1 MAQSFDDADFW
12 VPMKPFPHRDPCMG
26 RDKLGLGAD
35 GVLAINNRR
44 GSEPGGGLDGE
55 FAQSLSNFPSEFPY
69 EIDSPVESVLSS
81 TETESSDEEDP
92 WAGLARALSQSPFY
106 EPHPQKLSV
115 PGFARPKPEKLWA
128 MAGSPKSTLSG
139 FGSWSSRS
147 LLSANESPKN
157 LSQIPS
163 PTTPFGAESET
174 WDLVYAA
181 AMEVARLKMTC
192 QEAKYGAQHQNRGLV
207 SGRMANSGLH
217 SGHHRVA
224 HVLTQP
230 TQHPQHARE
239 DRVLKRQAS
248 LPVWARTTEVW
259 SENQQQQ
266 QQLQL
271 QIQSRLKNAGLMN
284 GRCGRS
290 QGFPQS
296 AWTPLHNGSG
306 VRAPPFVAG
315 SGSKREC
322 AGTGVFLPRRYG
334 DLPESRKKSGGSTTT
349 VVVPPKVVQAL
360 QLNVDDM
367 SGQAQPYLSDAFAP
381 DHAAALMARR
391 NAFLSKQRSLNHE
404 VRLPQEW
411 TY

>member
-1 MAQSFDDADFW
+1 MAQSFDEADFW
-12 VPMKPFPHRDPCMG
+12 LPLKHLPPRHGSCMG
-26 RDKLGLGAD
+26 GDKLGLGAN
-35 GVLAINNRR
+35 GALSFNRR
-44 GSEPGGGLDGE
+44 GSESGLDRE
-55 FAQSLSNFPSEFPY
+55 YAQSLSNFPSEFPY

-92 WAGLARALSQSPFY
+92 WAGLARALTQSPFY
-106 EPHPQKLSV
+106 ESPTQKLPV

-128 MAGSPKSTLSG
+128 MAVSPKSTLNG
-139 FGSWSSRS
+139 IGSWSSRS

-157 LSQIPS
+157 VSQIPS

-181 AMEVARLKMTC
+181 AMEVARLKMAC
-192 QEAKYGAQHQNRGLV
+192 QEAKYSAHQQNRGLV
-207 SGRMANSGLH
+207 SGIANSGLH
-217 SGHHRVA
+217 SGHHRVS

-239 DRVLKRQAS
+239 NRVLKRQAS
-248 LPVWARTTEVW
+248 LPVWERTMEGW

-271 QIQSRLKNAGLMN
+271 QIQSRVKNAGLVH
-284 GRCGRS
+284 GRCGRN

-296 AWTPLHNGSG
+296 AWSPLHNCSG
-306 VRAPPFVAG
+306 ARAPPFVAG

-334 DLPESRKKSGGSTTT
+334 DLPESRKKSGGSTT

-360 QLNVDDM
+360 QLNVEGT
-367 SGQAQPYLSDAFAP
+367 SGQAQPHSNDAFAP
-381 DHAAALMARR
+381 DPAALMARR
-391 NAFLSKQRSLNHE
+391 NALLSKQRSLNHE
-404 VRLPQEW
+404 IRLPQEW

>member
-12 VPMKPFPHRDPCMG
+12 LPSKHLPRHDHPCGMG
-26 RDKLGLGAD
+26 RGKLGPGANAA
-35 GVLAINNRR
+35 VLAVDRR
-44 GSEPGGGLDGE
+44 GPEPGVDGE
-55 FAQSLSNFPSEFPY
+55 LAWCLSNFPSEFPY

-92 WAGLARALSQSPFY
+92 WAGLARALTQSPFY
-106 EPHPQKLSV
+106 EPPAQKLPV
-115 PGFARPKPEKLWA
+115 PGFARHKPEKLWV

-139 FGSWSSRS
+139 IGSWSSRS
-147 LLSANESPKN
+147 LFSANESPKN
-157 LSQIPS
+157 VSQIPS

-192 QEAKYGAQHQNRGLV
+192 QEAKYSAHQQNGGLV
-207 SGRMANSGLH
+207 SGRITNPGLH
-217 SGHHRVA
+217 SSHHRVA

-248 LPVWARTTEVW
+248 LPVWARTMEGW
-259 SENQQQQ
+259 SENQQQ

-271 QIQSRLKNAGLMN
+271 QIQSRVKNAGLVN
-284 GRCGRS
+284 GRCGRN
-290 QGFPQS
+290 QGYLQS
-296 AWTPLHNGSG
+296 AWTPLHNGPG

-334 DLPESRKKSGGSTTT
+334 DLPESRKKSGGSTT

-367 SGQAQPYLSDAFAP
+367 SGQAQPFSNDAFAP
-381 DHAAALMARR
+381 DHAALMARR
-391 NAFLSKQRSLNHE
+391 AALLSKQRSLNHE
-404 VRLPQEW
+404 IRLPQEW

>member
-12 VPMKPFPHRDPCMG
+12 VPMKHLPHRDPCMG
-26 RDKLGLGAD
+26 RDKLGLGAS
-35 GVLAINNRR
+35 GVLAVNRR
-44 GSEPGGGLDGE
+44 GFEAGGLDGE
-55 FAQSLSNFPSEFPY
+55 LARSLSNFPSEFPY

-106 EPHPQKLSV
+106 EPPAQKLPV
-115 PGFARPKPEKLWA
+115 PGFAHHKPEKLWA
-128 MAGSPKSTLSG
+128 MNGSPKSTLSG
-139 FGSWSSRS
+139 IGSWSSRS
-147 LLSANESPKN
+147 LFSANESPKN
-157 LSQIPS
+157 VSQIPS

-181 AMEVARLKMTC
+181 AMEVARLNMSC
-192 QEAKYGAQHQNRGLV
+192 QEAKYGAHQQNRGLG
-207 SGRMANSGLH
+207 SGRIANSGLH
-217 SGHHRVA
+217 SSHHRVA

-230 TQHPQHARE
+230 TQHPRHARE

-248 LPVWARTTEVW
+248 LPVWARTMEGW
-259 SENQQQQ
+259 SENQQQQQ

-271 QIQSRLKNAGLMN
+271 QIQSRVKNAGLVN

-296 AWTPLHNGSG
+296 AWTSHNGAG

-315 SGSKREC
+315 SGLKREC

-334 DLPESRKKSGGSTTT
+334 DFPESRKKSGGSTTT

-360 QLNVDDM
+360 QLNVDDV
-367 SGQAQPYLSDAFAP
+367 SGLAQPYLSDAFAP
-381 DHAAALMARR
+381 DHAALMARR
-391 NAFLSKQRSLNHE
+391 NALLSKQRSLNHE